1 MYYEDLPESLEQKSD
16 TGCFFV
22 LRMFDALPSVHPLV
36 YFRRLKRLFFGEA
49 IKKQWAVLECFSSIL
64 EVCRKYF
71 DLRDFNRFYKLE
83 KSHQFHKLFV
93 FNGINIYPLVAED
106 LWRSVLIHW
115 PHMELLSQRVFR
127 ILSVIRPQLSLLYC
141 FEYIYGRAIIR
152 GLRKAGDS
160 IIVGMQHGPIA
171 YMKLNYAT
179 DSDSVTGKGK
189 QSNPHPD
196 IYLVDGPMAKTI
208 LKEGGIPSHCIFPVG
223 PVRFSQLWPRAAQ
236 SSEIKR
242 FQQLPVRMLIAPG
255 HSDTEFVLKFAFDAL
270 KSTKDLKLI
279 VKLHPKVPQG
289 RFDQVMSQFPNLNGE
304 QIICVDEG
312 TIYDWMDQVDMIL
325 ATYSSAAIEA
335 IVFGLPVIILESGR
349 TPDQSTFS
357 WNDSPVLR
365 ASTPENLKQCINR
378 LKTDKGF
385 RNLYLKNLQRE
396 AVLSF
401 GAMDGKEI
409 DRAVDLILK
418 KNIRSSYCRP
428 KTFFKQRGDTIN

>member
-1 MYYEDLPESLEQKSD
+1 
-16 TGCFFV
+16 
-22 LRMFDALPSVHPLV
+22 
-36 YFRRLKRLFFGEA
+36 
-49 IKKQWAVLECFSSIL
+49 
-64 EVCRKYF
+64 
-71 DLRDFNRFYKLE
+71 
-83 KSHQFHKLFV
+83 
-93 FNGINIYPLVAED
+93 
-106 LWRSVLIHW
+106 
-115 PHMELLSQRVFR
+115 
-127 ILSVIRPQLSLLYC
+127 
-141 FEYIYGRAIIR
+141 
-152 GLRKAGDS
+152 
-160 IIVGMQHGPIA
+160 
-171 YMKLNYAT
+171 
-179 DSDSVTGKGK
+179 
-189 QSNPHPD
+189 
-196 IYLVDGPMAKTI
+196 
-208 LKEGGIPSHCIFPVG
+208 
-223 PVRFSQLWPRAAQ
+223 
-236 SSEIKR
+236 
-242 FQQLPVRMLIAPG
+242 MLIAPG